1 MQIRAIQAQDWPS
14 ILHIQDE
21 CYPNIE
27 PESLD
32 ALQSK
37 ALLSPD
43 TCYVVTQNDSVIGY
57 CLAHPWQRD
66 LPPSLEQVL
75 DQAPLQETLYLHD
88 IAFSAKARGL
98 GAGAAVFS
106 RLIERAQDK
115 GLDSISLVAVGGAH
129 TYWQRLGFKSRI
141 IDKSLDSYPEDAC
154 YMVYAIAAHAPGVSP
169 QE

>member
-1 MQIRAIQAQDWPS
+1 MQVREIQTQDWPA
-14 ILHIQDE
+14 ILTIQDE

-27 PESLD
+27 PESLA

-37 ALLSPD
+37 AQLSPE
-43 TCYVVTQNDSVIGY
+43 TCYVITQADAVIGY

-75 DQAPLQETLYLHD
+75 DTVPKQETLYLHD

-106 RLIERAQDK
+106 RLIEQARNW
-115 GLDSISLVAVGGAH
+115 GLGSISLVAVGGAH
-129 TYWQRLGFKSRI
+129 TYWQLLGFKSRI

-154 YMVYAIAAHAPGVSP
+154 YMVYAID
-169 QE
+169 